1 MIPQVDELHSLLV
14 GGLHTPVTL
23 TLQKATAGGQCY
35 AVTVLRHNFHSFDRD
50 SHEKERKRLR
60 ARSAAAEAI
69 PGGLSG
75 HSGGRVISEEEG
87 RGLRRGGLGDAATED
102 RGVGGGLLDGLGVGG
117 GLLDG
122 LRHAWSTPTPSHP
135 SLPPVASLAG
145 CFRNLATA
153 RGQHRRK
160 HTHTH
165 TPGQSACEGVE
176 PSRQGTGSQLW
187 RSGAH
192 YAA

>member
-50 SHEKERKRLR
+50 SHEKERRRLR

-75 HSGGRVISEEEG
+75 HSGEREA
-87 RGLRRGGLGDAATED
+87 RA
-102 RGVGGGLLDGLGVGG
+102 VGAD
-117 GLLDG
+117 
-122 LRHAWSTPTPSHP
+122 AWSTNGQGPGSKSALTGLARAGALGAFVGLEVTHE
-135 SLPPVASLAG
+135 PP
-145 CFRNLATA
+145 
-153 RGQHRRK
+153 HRVVQVDDLVDSNFVR
-160 HTHTH
+160 HDE
-165 TPGQSACEGVE
+165 PGYTNPVVDPGDRIIAIDSTMCEHVSVRHVHSAYD
-176 PSRQGTGSQLW
+176 
-187 RSGAH
+187 AM
-192 YAA
+192 